1 MLSIHDDS
9 ELISKSKLGDTDA
22 FGQLVDRYQQKV
34 YNIAFR
40 MTNSHEDALDLAQES
55 FLRIYRAIASYKGE
69 SAFSTWVFR
78 IASNVCLDEMR
89 KKKRQ
94 PRIALSTDSLVAGE
108 EGDYAIEFASGEAS
122 NPEQHLLQGEMRR
135 EITQA
140 LNTLSEEH
148 RVVLVLRDIEGYSY
162 EEIADML
169 GVNIGTIKSR
179 LNRARL
185 ALREV
190 LTVRE
195 PLTSSRRLRE
205 QKGG

>member
-1 MLSIHDDS
+1 MLSAHDDG
-9 ELISKSKLGDTDA
+9 ELISKCKRGDADA

-40 MTNSHEDALDLAQES
+40 MTSNHEDALDLAQES
-55 FLRIYRAIASYKGE
+55 FLRVYRALASYKGE

-94 PRIALSTDSLVAGE
+94 PRIALSTDSLMAGE
-108 EGDYAIEFASGEAS
+108 EGDYPIEIAASEGG
-122 NPEQHLLQGEMRR
+122 NPEQQLLQGEMRR
-135 EITQA
+135 EIIQA
-140 LNTLSEEH
+140 LNRVSDEH
-148 RVVLVLRDIEGYSY
+148 RLVLVLRDIEGYSY
-162 EEIADML
+162 EEIADIV
-169 GVNIGTIKSR
+169 GVNVGTIKSR

-195 PLTSSRRLRE
+195 PLTSTRRLRE

>member
-55 FLRIYRAIASYKGE
+55 FLRVYRALASYKGE

-108 EGDYAIEFASGEAS
+108 EGDYAIEIASGEAS
-122 NPEQHLLQGEMRR
+122 NPEQRLLQAEMRR

-195 PLTSSRRLRE
+195 PLTSSQRLRE

>member
-1 MLSIHDDS
+1 MLSALDDK
-9 ELISKSKLGDTDA
+9 EIISRCKQGDTDA
-22 FGQLVDRYQQKV
+22 FGQLVDRYQQRV

-40 MTNSHEDALDLAQES
+40 MTNNHEDALDLAQES
-55 FLRIYRAIASYKGE
+55 FLRVYRALASYKGE
-69 SAFSTWVFR
+69 SAFGTWVFR
-78 IASNVCLDEMR
+78 IASNVCLDELR

-94 PRIALSTDSLVAGE
+94 PLIALSTDALMPGE
-108 EGDYAIEFASGEAS
+108 EGDYPIEIAAGEGHS
-122 NPEQHLLQGEMRR
+122 PEQQLLRGEMRR

-140 LNTLSEEH
+140 LGQVSEEH
-148 RVVLVLRDIEGYSY
+148 RLVLVLRDIEGYSY
-162 EEIADML
+162 DEIAEMV
-169 GVNIGTIKSR
+169 GVNVGTIKSR

-195 PLTSSRRLRE
+195 PLTSSRRLTE

>member
-1 MLSIHDDS
+1 
-9 ELISKSKLGDTDA
+9 
-22 FGQLVDRYQQKV
+22 
-34 YNIAFR
+34 
-40 MTNSHEDALDLAQES
+40 
-55 FLRIYRAIASYKGE
+55 
-69 SAFSTWVFR
+69 
-78 IASNVCLDEMR
+78 
-89 KKKRQ
+89 
-94 PRIALSTDSLVAGE
+94 
-108 EGDYAIEFASGEAS
+108 
-122 NPEQHLLQGEMRR
+122 MRR

>member
-1 MLSIHDDS
+1 MLSEHDDG
-9 ELISKSKLGDTDA
+9 ELISMCKRGDTDA
-22 FGQLVDRYQQKV
+22 FGQLVDKYQQKV

-40 MTNSHEDALDLAQES
+40 MTNNHEDALDLAQES
-55 FLRIYRAIASYKGE
+55 FLRVYRALASYKGE

-89 KKKRQ
+89 KRKRQ
-94 PRIALSTDSLVAGE
+94 PRIALSTDSLMAGD
-108 EGDYAIEFASGEAS
+108 EGDYPIEIAAGEGS
-122 NPEQHLLQGEMRR
+122 SPEQQLLQGEMRK
-135 EITQA
+135 EITDA
-140 LNTLSEEH
+140 LHTVSEEH
-148 RVVLVLRDIEGYSY
+148 RLVLVLRDIEGYSY
-162 EEIADML
+162 EEIADMV